1 MISYYDRHPCEADI
15 GYAAWE
21 MMRSVREFRATAMML
36 VSSQPHIASQIGDE
50 AADAL
55 KVVRDNL
62 TAVMIQLRE
71 FAVRCDTH
79 PPLNPINQ
87 QDEE

>member
-1 MISYYDRHPCEADI
+1 MISFYDRHPCEEDI

-36 VSSQPHIASQIGDE
+36 VSAQPHIASQIGEE

-55 KVVRDNL
+55 RVVRDNL
-62 TAVMIQLRE
+62 TSLRIQLRE
-71 FAVRCDTH
+71 YAVQFDRAS
-79 PPLNPINQ
+79 PPNPINQ